1 MRYAVQGML
10 LVGALVLV
18 PSARADTPLPAD
30 APVVRLITAGKAP
43 TRTLRLTVKPGSH
56 QTVTMSMGMGM
67 AMQSAGKDLMPMT
80 RIPEVRMT
88 LELDAVGF
96 SGDGDLRCT
105 FKITRAELAS
115 DPSANPAVVTA
126 MKQAIRGLDGMS
138 GFVVMTSRGFTREAD
153 FQVGATVDPQLKEL
167 LNGMRQSLYQLCA
180 PLPAEPVGKGARWET
195 TTKLEMNG
203 MSLDQIG
210 TYDLVELSGNSAKL
224 DVSLK
229 QTAGN
234 QKIQRN
240 GISFDLISLASSGTG
255 HMMLDL
261 TRLIAAPATISVKS
275 AMEMEAMGQKL
286 SMQIDMTMGIK
297 RK

>member
-1 MRYAVQGML
+1 ML
-10 LVGALVLV
+10 LVGFFVLV
-18 PSARADTPLPAD
+18 PSARADTPPPAD
-30 APVVRLITAGKAP
+30 APVVRLITAGRAP
-43 TRTLRLTVKPGSH
+43 TRTLRLIVRPGFH
-56 QTVTMSMGMGM
+56 QTVTMTMGMVM
-67 AMQSAGKDLMPMT
+67 AMQSAGKDLVPMT
-80 RIPEVRMT
+80 RIPEVRTT
-88 LELDAVGF
+88 LELDAVGIV
-96 SGDGDLRCT
+96 GDGDLRCT
-105 FKITRAELAS
+105 FKITRAELAP
-115 DPSANPAVVTA
+115 DPRANPAVVAA
-126 MKQAIRGLDGMS
+126 MKQAILGLDGLS

-167 LNGMRQSLYQLCA
+167 LNGMRQSLYQLSA

-203 MSLDQIG
+203 MSLGQIG

-240 GISFDLISLASSGTG
+240 GMSVDLISLASSGTG
-255 HMMLDL
+255 HMALDF

-275 AMEMEAMGQKL
+275 AMEMETMGQKM
-286 SMQIDMTMGIK
+286 SMQLDMTMGVK